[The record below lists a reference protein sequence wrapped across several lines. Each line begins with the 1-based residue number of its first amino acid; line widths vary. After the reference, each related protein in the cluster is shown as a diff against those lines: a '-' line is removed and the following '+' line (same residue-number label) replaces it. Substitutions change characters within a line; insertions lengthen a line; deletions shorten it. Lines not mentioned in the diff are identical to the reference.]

1 MILIMVSLLTVLF
14 HFRWNAATGSPWST
28 SLRKQNKTSNTCN
41 WLLKISLVYRQIDSL
56 NFMDF
61 FTIKVGAI
69 WYGEM
74 LGKREALSLPVSLF
88 RDQIQVQQCYAPPCN
103 STGLHVSVRHYRW
116 HLIEGHSSRPRCG
129 RECPSS
135 WASGSPPRPPTIL
148 RQMDW

>member
-1 MILIMVSLLTVLF
+1 MVSLLTVLF

-28 SLRKQNKTSNTCN
+28 SLRKQNKTSNTCD
-41 WLLKISLVYRQIDSL
+41 WLLKISIVYRQIESL

-88 RDQIQVQQCYAPPCN
+88 RGFTIYRITCLHWITIESTLPQINPNKKFLLDVKPYRGT
-103 STGLHVSVRHYRW
+103 TGARVFSYINR
-116 HLIEGHSSRPRCG
+116 
-129 RECPSS
+129 
-135 WASGSPPRPPTIL
+135 A
-148 RQMDW
+148 